1 MSGSEILRTES
12 AAATESLGKDLAANL
27 RAGDVLLLEGDLAA
41 GKTTLVRGLLDG
53 LGGDPVVVSSPSFV
67 LLQSYDCDSNGI
79 NVLHHLD
86 LYRLGERIADLREI
100 GVEEILS
107 DQAAVVAVEWP
118 KDTLA
123 TWIPADARTWRIALT
138 TEDDDSRRIE
148 ITPPRFLN
156 PQCSAHH
163 VPNSDPDL
171 VPDVPA
177 SADHEVDADASVGT
191 PACCVGAILLP
202 IKLSRVSSAP
212 W

>member
-138 TEDDDSRRIE
+138 TEEDDSRRIE
-148 ITPPRFLN
+148 IAPPR
-156 PQCSAHH
+156 
-163 VPNSDPDL
+163 
-171 VPDVPA
+171 
-177 SADHEVDADASVGT
+177 
-191 PACCVGAILLP
+191 
-202 IKLSRVSSAP
+202 
-212 W
+212 